1 LSADAQSRTVLG
13 LAEIVLWARDMDKTL
28 DFYRDLF
35 GLELISEPDFEAKFI
50 SAGVQPSGIPG
61 MIVLMPHP
69 AEAEAFPPEK
79 RKRVLHH
86 LAFAVD
92 PHRYD
97 ELQDRCKDAGYA
109 VRLGIHPVLKGVRTF
124 YVDDPEGNEVE
135 IIAKDLEGKRKFAE
149 G

>member
-1 LSADAQSRTVLG
+1 MSADRPPRTVLG
-13 LAEIVLWARDMDKTL
+13 LAEIVLWARNMEQTKA
-28 DFYRDLF
+28 FYQDLF
-35 GLELISEPDFEAKFI
+35 GLELISEPDFQAKFL
-50 SAGVQPSGIPG
+50 SAGVQESGIPG

-69 AEAEAFPPEK
+69 PEAAGFPSEK
-79 RKRVLHH
+79 PKRVLHH

-92 PHRYD
+92 PNRYD
-97 ELQDRCKDAGYA
+97 ELQDRCKAAGLG

-135 IIAKDLEGKRKFAE
+135 IIARELESKRKFEE

>member
-1 LSADAQSRTVLG
+1 MLG
-13 LAEIVLWARDMDKTL
+13 LAEIVLWARNMEQTMG
-28 DFYRDLF
+28 FYQDLF
-35 GLELISEPDFEAKFI
+35 GLELISEPDFAAKFL
-50 SAGVQPSGIPG
+50 SAGVQESGIPG

-69 AEAEAFPPEK
+69 PEGVPFPPEK
-79 RKRVLHH
+79 PKRVLHH

-97 ELQDRCKDAGYA
+97 QLQERCKAKGLE

-135 IIAKDLEGKRKFAE
+135 IIARELEGKRKFAE

>member
-1 LSADAQSRTVLG
+1 MSADPQPRTVLG
-13 LAEIVLWARDMDKTL
+13 LAEVVLWTRNMDKTME
-28 DFYRDLF
+28 FYRDLF
-35 GLELISEPDFEAKFI
+35 GLELISEPDFQAKFL

-69 AEAEAFPPEK
+69 PEADEFPPEK
-79 RKRVLHH
+79 TKRVLHH

-97 ELQDRCKDAGYA
+97 ELQDRCRDYGLAI
-109 VRLGIHPVLKGVRTF
+109 RLGIHPVLKGVRTF

-135 IIAKDLEGKRKFAE
+135 IIGKELGGTRKFAE

>member
-1 LSADAQSRTVLG
+1 MKAEPKNKVVLG
-13 LAEIVLWARDMDKTL
+13 LAEIVLWARNMEKTL
-28 DFYRDLF
+28 GFYRDLF
-35 GLELISEPDFEAKFI
+35 GLELISEPDFQAKFL
-50 SAGVQPSGIPG
+50 SAGVQASGIPG

-69 AEAEAFPPEK
+69 PEAAGFPPEK
-79 RKRVLHH
+79 PKRVLHH

-92 PHRYD
+92 PNRYD
-97 ELQDRCKDAGYA
+97 ELQQTCKEAGLA
-109 VRLGIHPVLKGVRTF
+109 VRLGIHPVLKEVRTF